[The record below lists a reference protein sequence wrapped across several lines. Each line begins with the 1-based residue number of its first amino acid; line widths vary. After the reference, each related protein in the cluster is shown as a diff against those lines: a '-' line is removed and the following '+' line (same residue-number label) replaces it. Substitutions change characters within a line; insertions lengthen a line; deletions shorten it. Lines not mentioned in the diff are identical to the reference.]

1 MENTNPVIL
10 ETTEEGVAFVILNR
24 PDKRNAFDEMVISGL
39 SDVFETLKSNDNIRL
54 VFIKGA
60 GGNFSSGGD
69 LEYMERQAR
78 HSAED
83 DEIDAHDMAMM
94 LNKLYKLPQY
104 TVALVQGGAYGGA
117 IGLIAACNYAI
128 ATEKSHFCFSETRL
142 GLVPSVV
149 APYVL
154 EAIGVKNARAFMPSA
169 MPFDAH
175 RAQAMGLVQEI
186 AIDAQDLAKREEII
200 ANLVFSACPSAITE
214 TNTMIDEVKDK
225 EIDARLIKETAKII
239 AHRRSTEDGLEGM
252 RAFLEKRQPKW
263 AK

>member
-24 PDKRNAFDEMVISGL
+24 PDKRNAFDETVISGL
-39 SDVFETLKSNDNIRL
+39 SDVFETLKSNENIRL

-78 HSAED
+78 HSPED
-83 DEIDAHDMAMM
+83 DEIDAHDMAIM
-94 LNKLYKLPQY
+94 LDKLYRLPQY
-104 TVALVQGGAYGGA
+104 TVSLVQGGAYGGA
-117 IGLIAACNYAI
+117 IGLIAACNYSI

-169 MPFDAH
+169 MPFDAQ
-175 RAQAMGLVQEI
+175 RAQAIGLIQEI
-186 AIDAQDLAKREEII
+186 AIDIQDLAKREEII
-200 ANLVFSACPSAITE
+200 ANLVFSACPSAVSE
-214 TNTMIDEVKDK
+214 TKEMIDDIKYRAV
-225 EIDARLIKETAKII
+225 DAKIMKETAKII
-239 AHRRSTEDGLEGM
+239 SHRRATDDGLEGM
-252 RAFLEKRQPKW
+252 RSFLEKRQPKW